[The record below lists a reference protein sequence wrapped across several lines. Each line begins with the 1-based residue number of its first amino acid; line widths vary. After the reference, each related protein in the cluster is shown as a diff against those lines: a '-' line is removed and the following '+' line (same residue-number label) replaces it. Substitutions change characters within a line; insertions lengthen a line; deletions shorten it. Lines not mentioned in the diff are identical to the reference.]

1 MTTFFDFEAEFVDSL
16 RCIPMTV
23 RMKLDTC
30 GVKLKLSHWMQLTQP
45 ERMVLVNMACTTAA
59 EAKIYRD
66 FLQKLIA
73 EKTGNPP
80 EELAIDPDP
89 AWLDDSQIPDTVR
102 EKAREFQIEISL
114 EQWQKLPPSQ
124 RFALIKLKR
133 GIEQDQ
139 AKKLSK
145 TIRDSFPKAQ
155 ASIQGDALRVTSK
168 SKDELQAI
176 IQLVKGEDFPLALQF
191 TNYR

>member
-30 GVKLKLSHWMQLTQP
+30 GVKLKLSHWMQLSQP

-80 EELAIDPDP
+80 EELATDPDP

-124 RFALIKLKR
+124 RFALIKLSRPGHENLNFYPAMKEFH
-133 GIEQDQ
+133 IV
-139 AKKLSK
+139 
-145 TIRDSFPKAQ
+145 
-155 ASIQGDALRVTSK
+155 DA
-168 SKDELQAI
+168 
-176 IQLVKGEDFPLALQF
+176 
-191 TNYR
+191 

>member
-1 MTTFFDFEAEFVDSL
+1 MNTFFDFESEFVDSL
-16 RCIPMTV
+16 RCIPMAV

-45 ERMVLVNMACTTAA
+45 ERMVLVN
-59 EAKIYRD
+59 RD

-124 RFALIKLKR
+124 RFALIKLSRPGHENLNFYPALKEFH
-133 GIEQDQ
+133 IV
-139 AKKLSK
+139 
-145 TIRDSFPKAQ
+145 
-155 ASIQGDALRVTSK
+155 DA
-168 SKDELQAI
+168 
-176 IQLVKGEDFPLALQF
+176 
-191 TNYR
+191 

>member
-66 FLQKLIA
+66 FLQKLIT
-73 EKTGNPP
+73 EKTGTPAA
-80 EELAIDPDP
+80 ELAVESYP
-89 AWLDDSQIPDTVR
+89 AWLDDSKIPDSVV
-102 EKAREFQIEISL
+102 EKAREFQIQISL
-114 EQWQKLPPSQ
+114 EQWQKLEPSQ
-124 RFALIKLKR
+124 RFALIKLSR
-133 GIEQDQ
+133 PSHEN
-139 AKKLSK
+139 LN
-145 TIRDSFPKAQ
+145 FYP
-155 ASIQGDALRVTSK
+155 
-168 SKDELQAI
+168 AI
-176 IQLVKGEDFPLALQF
+176 KEFHLVG
-191 TNYR
+191 